1 MIPVKVECGCG
12 QRYAF
17 EIEPVDGHMPTSV
30 KCPACGADGTA
41 AANAF
46 IAQLAPAPAA
56 VPAKAPPIRVRLTA
70 SPLSPTEATSA
81 VTLAAAP
88 PAPAPS
94 SYRREIDRD
103 RIITEA
109 RAKVF
114 WGDPT
119 DQVTIFMMSQG
130 FDHPEASA
138 LVAGMYRE
146 RLANLRGI
154 GLRRVFVGGGM
165 ICVPIVAFF
174 VYRHLGYLP
183 IKLFAIKVGVGLWGL
198 VMFTRGAI
206 QLLAPRL
213 GSEDLADQNDD

>member
-17 EIEPVDGHMPTSV
+17 EIEPVDGHMPTAV

-46 IAQLAPAPAA
+46 IAQITPAPSTAR
-56 VPAKAPPIRVRLTA
+56 PKASPIRVHLNA
-70 SPLSPTEATSA
+70 SPASPVGGASA

-88 PAPAPS
+88 AAPAPS
-94 SYRREIDRD
+94 AYRREIDRD

-109 RAKVF
+109 RAKIF
-114 WGDPT
+114 WGDTT
-119 DQVTIFMMSQG
+119 DQVTMFMMGQG

-154 GLRRVFVGGGM
+154 GLRRIFIGAGM
-165 ICVPIVAFF
+165 MGVPVVSFF
-174 VYRHLGYLP
+174 FYRHAGYLP
-183 IKLFAIKVGVGLWGL
+183 IKLFAIKAAVGLWGF
-198 VMFTRGAI
+198 VMLIKGAI
-206 QLLAPRL
+206 QLLAPKL
-213 GSEDLADQNDD
+213 GNEDLADQNDD